1 MSVLCLINE
10 LLLLQSFAENT
21 MNELLGWYGYDKV
34 ELRDSDNLEIG
45 DTPQHI
51 SVLKGMEAWHTV
63 QFCWVSVK
71 STCSCYCWWYHVL
84 HKMMINF
91 ELSWTDHKNFP
102 NADIEYA
109 RDIFCNCIKFLCSVS
124 HCEKWDPLLFLS
136 HKRLQTIRL
145 SDF

>member
-51 SVLKGMEAWHTV
+51 SVLKGMEA
-63 QFCWVSVK
+63 
-71 STCSCYCWWYHVL
+71 
-84 HKMMINF
+84 
-91 ELSWTDHKNFP
+91 
-102 NADIEYA
+102 
-109 RDIFCNCIKFLCSVS
+109 
-124 HCEKWDPLLFLS
+124 
-136 HKRLQTIRL
+136 
-145 SDF
+145 